1 MPRITPVFR
10 PTDHPN
16 AGDPAIDAGLAELFE
31 TLFPGN
37 PDPAFDMGH
46 VGVAL
51 AAQNP
56 GLALRLSQLSRF
68 VALDLPWCARADL
81 RELAIQAANRHF
93 GSDFSFEARRGAGA
107 AAGLSAEQLAAIP
120 EWRTSGLFDE
130 EQRLVVEYA
139 YAVAS
144 GLVPADLSARMV
156 AAFGEKGTVEATTV
170 IGLWSFWAM
179 FLNATHTT

>member
-1 MPRITPVFR
+1 MPRVTPVFR
-10 PTDHPN
+10 PTDHPET
-16 AGDPAIDAGLAELFE
+16 GEPAIDAGLAELFG

-68 VALDLPWCARADL
+68 AALDLPWCARADL

-93 GSDFSFEARRGAGA
+93 GSDFSFDARRGAGA
-107 AAGLSAEQLAAIP
+107 AAGLSPEQLAAIP
-120 EWRTSGLFDE
+120 EWRTSGLFDT
-130 EQRLVVEYA
+130 EQKLVVEYA

-144 GLVPADLSARMV
+144 GVVPSELSTRMV
-156 AAFGEKGTVEATTV
+156 AAFGERGTVEATAV

-179 FLNATHTT
+179 FLNATLD